1 MACVEMQH
9 ENMESE
15 REEGEIVDELD
26 DLSDISSEEE
36 FLLRQRLEILE
47 NYNNVLERKEAK
59 RTSLGTGKPNKTKP
73 SFWQEFTKVSDD
85 KNDSNTQEVYRV
97 TRTEKYLKKTKKSKE
112 QPKEIEPLKNNRKKY
127 ARSKKVLPMKV
138 VSETSEDSEDDEYK
152 NKRRKLA
159 DAVTLNKNKVDTSSS
174 LKDRLAK
181 MLNAN
186 QTKTADSFIIKNPII
201 LTGPNTKPAH
211 KTSLKANADIISLN
225 SDSTE
230 NNAIENP
237 NVLNDLIDTDDDIKI
252 IENVG
257 EDSHDTVD
265 AGIVEQKKDLQP
277 NDSGASTDE
286 DLESLRQHALKTKS
300 SKLKLALPDVQNIV
314 ANKPD
319 SEDEDSDT
327 AELRMICLRSAL
339 LKKAIEMKK
348 KQKLQK
354 RLSQHSI
361 MEDDFFENCANDR
374 NDTENNTDVE
384 NVDMEIGSDG
394 DEKSKD
400 GCDNNNIF
408 NEFDVK
414 NLKQCTGSVKVA
426 KEDELE
432 EDEDLLRAKL
442 LTSLSK
448 NLPNLVDINT
458 LTNTEVEVA
467 REVTKPRT
475 EVVKKM
481 KIPEDKKFIITL
493 GDSDSEGEHEATK
506 NLTKMHMKLA
516 EQTEFQQ
523 KLDQF
528 LKSTRMEVE
537 KNALPD
543 VVQPQAPPKPTQ
555 KFVPKAMN
563 HLPKSEQIEYKN
575 LVKRMAELEK
585 LKQARQLSLNNLNKP
600 SSKETLKPRNNSVN
614 TMEVNAKKLEE
625 KIASSRK
632 MIAEESAKMLKLKE
646 EATKLSQRYKIV
658 SNELRN
664 ITTAITLNKKQ
675 QRNVQNG
682 LSKIRLQHQML
693 LKSSTTLKHSTPHPP
708 SNTNNKVINST
719 KKQKENEP
727 LVKEHKNPNLL
738 KSVKVSVIND
748 LNKDTSTINN
758 PRLSVEIDVS
768 SNKKVVKAKTPTKE
782 RTVDFQKTE
791 DHIGEF
797 SDMNNSIVSGRK
809 MDEDRNKHECEVKDY
824 ISPLDALG
832 RTDWKEDPNA
842 FLCPFEV
849 GGTCKDTDC
858 KFLHLQSQ
866 TQ

>member
-1 MACVEMQH
+1 MACAEVH
-9 ENMESE
+9 PDNMESE

-73 SFWQEFTKVSDD
+73 SFWQDFTKVIDD
-85 KNDSNTQEVYRV
+85 KNDSKTQEVYRV
-97 TRTEKYLKKTKKSKE
+97 TRTEKYLKKTKKLKE
-112 QPKEIEPLKNNRKKY
+112 QPKDSVPIKNNRKKY
-127 ARSKKVLPMKV
+127 TRNKKVHPMKV

-159 DAVTLNKNKVDTSSS
+159 DAVTLNKNKVDTSS

-181 MLNAN
+181 MLNSKP
-186 QTKTADSFIIKNPII
+186 TKTTDSFIIQNSII
-201 LTGPNTKPAH
+201 LTGPSTKPVH
-211 KTSLKANADIISLN
+211 KPSLKANSKIMSLN
-225 SDSTE
+225 NDSTE
-230 NNAIENP
+230 NTHP
-237 NVLNDLIDTDDDIKI
+237 LVLSDMMDTDDDVKI
-252 IENVG
+252 IETVG

-265 AGIVEQKKDLQP
+265 AGNVEKKKDVQL

-286 DLESLRQHALKTKS
+286 DIESLRQLALKTKS
-300 SKLKLALPDVQNIV
+300 SKLKIALPDVQNIV
-314 ANKPD
+314 ANKPE

-354 RLSQHSI
+354 RLSQNSI
-361 MEDDFFENCANDR
+361 MEDSLYENCNNDR
-374 NDTENNTDVE
+374 NENENNTDIE

-400 GCDNNNIF
+400 GCDNNIF
-408 NEFDVK
+408 HEYDVK
-414 NLKQCTGSVKVA
+414 NLKQSTGSVILT

-458 LTNTEVEVA
+458 FTNSEVEVA
-467 REVTKPRT
+467 REVTIKPKT
-475 EVVKKM
+475 EVVNKIN
-481 KIPEDKKFIITL
+481 IPEDKKFIIEL

-528 LKSTRMEVE
+528 LKSTRLEVE

-543 VVQPQAPPKPTQ
+543 VVLPQAPTKPPQ

-563 HLPKSEQIEYKN
+563 HLPKSEQIEYRN

-585 LKQARQLSLNNLNKP
+585 LKQARQLSLNNFNKP

-614 TMEVNAKKLEE
+614 NMEMSAKKLEE
-625 KIASSRK
+625 KIATSRK

-682 LSKIRLQHQML
+682 LSKIRLHHQML
-693 LKSSTTLKHSTPHPP
+693 LKSSTTLKHSIPHPP
-708 SNTNNKVINST
+708 SNTANKVINST
-719 KKQKENEP
+719 KKQKENDP
-727 LVKEHKNPNLL
+727 LVKEHKNPTIL

-748 LNKDTSTINN
+748 LNKDTPTNN

-768 SNKKVVKAKTPTKE
+768 SNTKVVKANTPTKE

-797 SDMNNSIVSGRK
+797 SNPATKSGGK
-809 MDEDRNKHECEVKDY
+809 IDEERNKNECQVKDY
-824 ISPLDALG
+824 TSPLDALG

-849 GGTCKDTDC
+849 GGTCRDTDC
-858 KFLHLQSQ
+858 KFLHLKSH